1 MKKILFMMVMTAG
14 ISGYSQVGVG
24 TSTPDASAQLD
35 VVATNKG
42 VLVPRVSLTGS
53 TDIATIASPK
63 ESLLVYNTVAVSDVV
78 PGFYYWNAVKWV
90 ALSGGGGP
98 AGNIAIANG
107 GTGATTAPE
116 ALTNLG
122 AQGVANLTTTLG
134 TTVDHYPSESA
145 VKTYVDAET
154 TRATAAEAGIQT
166 ATTAETTRATGVETV
181 LQNSVTAEST
191 RATAAE
197 TALQTEVTTETTRA
211 NNAEGVLTTAITAE
225 TIRATAQEALKEVL
239 TNKSTSI
246 TPQVTDDAYPSV
258 KAVKAYVDAAPSFYG
273 TDGTL
278 ASARTVTQNN
288 NNLTFTTGTGKLLV
302 DGTLQQGG
310 GVFSKFQAV
319 TTAAYTVAN
328 TTNTIVYQGGSD
340 AVFTLPAPAS
350 NAGME
355 LKIFNVSGFNVAF
368 PAGTFSGGT
377 SNSTVFTGTGAIL
390 FCDGTLWYFLL
401 GAL

>member
-53 TDIATIASPK
+53 TDVATIASPK
-63 ESLLVYNTVAVSDVV
+63 ESLLVYNTVTVADVV

-98 AGNIAIANG
+98 AGNISIANG
-107 GTGATTAPE
+107 GTGATTAPD

-122 AQGVANLTTTLG
+122 AQAVANLTTTLG

-154 TRATAAEAGIQT
+154 TRATTAETAMQT
-166 ATTAETTRATGVETV
+166 AITAETTRAT
-181 LQNSVTAEST
+181 
-191 RATAAE
+191 AAE
-197 TALQTEVTTETTRA
+197 TGLQTEVTAETTRA
-211 NNAEGVLTTAITAE
+211 TNAEGVLKTAIAAE
-225 TIRATAQEALKEVL
+225 TTRATTEEALKEVL
-239 TNKSTSI
+239 TNKSTAI
-246 TPQVTDDAYPSV
+246 TVQTTDDAYPSV

-278 ASARTVTQNN
+278 VSPRTVTQNN
-288 NNLTFTTGTGKLLV
+288 NNLTFTTGTGTLLV
-302 DGTLQQGG
+302 DGTFKKGG
-310 GVFSKFQAV
+310 GVISKFELV
-319 TTAAYTVAN
+319 TLPTYTVAN
-328 TTNTIVYQGGSD
+328 TTNTVVYQGG
-340 AVFTLPAPAS
+340 AAATFTLPPAAA
-350 NAGME
+350 NAGMD
-355 LKIFNVSGFNVAF
+355 LKIFNVSGFNVTF

-377 SNSTVFTGTGAIL
+377 SNSTVFTGTGAVL
-390 FCDGTLWYFLL
+390 FCDGTVWHFLL